1 MDTILKLINIRRFS
15 TNVLFNFII
24 YLQIYGAIKYF
35 FLSILV
41 ALFID
46 MLILQI

>member
-24 YLQIYGAIKYF
+24 HIQICGEIKDF
-35 FLSILV
+35 FKIILV
-41 ALFID
+41 VLFID